1 MRAGLSLALLALSLV
16 SHLSIAR
23 WLEDHFA
30 WVARNRRRTRAFA
43 AALACVGPGLRFL
56 AVYVGVARAAS
67 AYALMEVAIVAC
79 AGSPLGVMKTLF
91 WAYGALH
98 ERARLA
104 YSRRAVAKLAALPA
118 PEGPRAA
125 EALAAA
131 IEERRDARI
140 SRRLLIERTAG
151 FALLGSSTTA
161 IGWGIVR
168 GRHAF
173 ELEEVVVKIPGL
185 SPKLDGYT
193 IAQISDVHAGLFVQE
208 RELEEGLSL
217 VRAMKPDLIVATG
230 DLIDH
235 DPEFCALLAR
245 ELSRLQARDGLFCI
259 YGNHDYTTGRGAV
272 AEALRRA
279 GIPLL
284 VNEGRVLREEEGGGF
299 ALLGLDELW
308 GRRWGAEGPNL
319 GRALATVR
327 PQDIPRI
334 VLSHQPKTF
343 DDHVGQV
350 ALQLSGH
357 THGGQINPGFRPAD
371 LVMPYVAGRYV
382 KGGSTLW
389 VNRGF
394 GVAGPPSRV
403 GAPPEV
409 TKIVLVS
416 G

>member
-1 MRAGLSLALLALSLV
+1 MRAGASLVVLVLSLV

-23 WLEDHFA
+23 WLEDHVA
-30 WVARNRRRTRAFA
+30 WVARNKRRTRGLA
-43 AALACVGPGLRFL
+43 AALACVGPTLRFL
-56 AVYVGVARAAS
+56 AVYFGVARAAS

-91 WAYGALH
+91 WAYGGLY
-98 ERARLA
+98 ERARRA
-104 YSRRAVAKLAALPA
+104 FARRAVAKVASRPEPEA
-118 PEGPRAA
+118 PREA

-131 IEERRDARI
+131 IDERREVRI

-151 FALLGSSTTA
+151 YALLGSSTAA

-173 ELEEVVVKIPGL
+173 EVEEVVVKIPGL

-230 DLIDH
+230 DLVDH
-235 DPEFCALLAR
+235 DPEYCALFAR
-245 ELSRLQARDGLFCI
+245 AFSRLEARDGLFCI
-259 YGNHDYTTGRGAV
+259 YGNHDYTTGRDLV
-272 AEALRRA
+272 ADALRRA
-279 GIPLL
+279 GVTLL
-284 VNEGRVLREEEGGGF
+284 VNEGRILRASEGGGF

-308 GRRWGAEGPNL
+308 GRRWGYEGPNL
-319 GRALATVR
+319 ARALATVR
-327 PQDIPRI
+327 AKDVPR
-334 VLSHQPKTF
+334 VLLSHQPKTF
-343 DDHVGQV
+343 DAHIGQV

-371 LVMPYVAGRYV
+371 LVMPYVSGRYV
-382 KGGSTLW
+382 RGGTTLW

-409 TKIVLVS
+409 TRVVLVS